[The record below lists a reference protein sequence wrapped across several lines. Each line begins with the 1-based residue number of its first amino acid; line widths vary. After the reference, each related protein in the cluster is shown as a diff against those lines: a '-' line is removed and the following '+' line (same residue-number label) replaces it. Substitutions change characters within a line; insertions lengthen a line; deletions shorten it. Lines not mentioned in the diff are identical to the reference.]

1 MLIYARVVSFSFYK
15 RISFMSTDVETQ
27 VVLGNA
33 TELALRIS
41 QGLLTSILPNEV
53 AGTELNE
60 SVLISLIESRIQ
72 YNLSKYL

>member
-1 MLIYARVVSFSFYK
+1 M
-15 RISFMSTDVETQ
+15 
-27 VVLGNA
+27 LGNA

-41 QGLLTSILPNEV
+41 QGLLTSILPSEV

>member
-1 MLIYARVVSFSFYK
+1 
-15 RISFMSTDVETQ
+15 MSTAVETQ

>member
-1 MLIYARVVSFSFYK
+1 
-15 RISFMSTDVETQ
+15 MSTDVETQ
-27 VVLGNA
+27 VVLGNT

>member
-1 MLIYARVVSFSFYK
+1 
-15 RISFMSTDVETQ
+15 MSTDVETQ

-60 SVLISLIESRIQ
+60 SVLISLIESKIQ

>member
-1 MLIYARVVSFSFYK
+1 
-15 RISFMSTDVETQ
+15 MSTDIESQ

-41 QGLLTSILPNEV
+41 QGLLTSILPSEV

>member
-1 MLIYARVVSFSFYK
+1 
-15 RISFMSTDVETQ
+15 MSTDVETQ

-53 AGTELNE
+53 TGTELNE

>member
-1 MLIYARVVSFSFYK
+1 
-15 RISFMSTDVETQ
+15 MSTDVETQ

-60 SVLISLIESRIQ
+60 SILISLIESRIQ

>member
-1 MLIYARVVSFSFYK
+1 
-15 RISFMSTDVETQ
+15 MSTDVETQ

>member
-1 MLIYARVVSFSFYK
+1 
-15 RISFMSTDVETQ
+15 MSTDIETQ

-41 QGLLTSILPNEV
+41 QGLLTSILPSEV
-53 AGTELNE
+53 AGNELNE

>member
-1 MLIYARVVSFSFYK
+1 
-15 RISFMSTDVETQ
+15 MSTDIESQ

-41 QGLLTSILPNEV
+41 QGLLTSILPSEV
-53 AGTELNE
+53 AGNELNE

>member
-1 MLIYARVVSFSFYK
+1 
-15 RISFMSTDVETQ
+15 MSTDVETQ

-60 SVLISLIESRIQ
+60 NVLISLIESRIQ